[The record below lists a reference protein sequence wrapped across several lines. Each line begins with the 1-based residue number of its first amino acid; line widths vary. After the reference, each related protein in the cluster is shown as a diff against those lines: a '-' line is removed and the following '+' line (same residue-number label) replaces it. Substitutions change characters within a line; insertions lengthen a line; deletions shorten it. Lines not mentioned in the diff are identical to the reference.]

1 MEIPEL
7 RPRRLGYVA
16 LGVANI
22 EESVRFWTEAVQLD
36 VSERTADRVYLRGGM
51 QHHWIALRQSR
62 DPGLERLGIEV
73 DDRATLDAFEQ
84 RLRQAGVAVET
95 GEGLDTDRVDRYL
108 RFADPAGNPLELYT
122 DMVSMPTPPRPVNVT
137 LLEIQHVVL
146 AVGDTRE
153 AHDFYTGVLG
163 MRVSD
168 WVGRDVCFTHFAN
181 GWHHGIG
188 LSRMPNASHGLNHIC
203 FQPPDLD
210 NVMRARARVRKLG
223 LTITMDI
230 LRHAP
235 SGSVGFYF
243 VGPDT
248 ICEMSFG
255 ARQFAPDEV
264 FKPRLLAAG
273 QDTLDVWQAGL
284 VDVEQSVVQSL
295 AEMAGRKQAGRGG
308 G

>member
-1 MEIPEL
+1 MNIPEL
-7 RPRRLGYVA
+7 RPRRLGYVS
-16 LGVANI
+16 LGVENL
-22 EESVRFWTEAVQLD
+22 EQSLGFWTEAVQLE
-36 VSERTADRVYLRGGM
+36 VSERIADRTFLRGGM
-51 QHHWIALRQSR
+51 QHHWIALQQTAT
-62 DPGLERLGIEV
+62 PGLQRVGIEV
-73 DDRATLDAFEQ
+73 DDDATLDAFEQ
-84 RLRQAGVAVET
+84 RLQQAGIATEA
-95 GEGLDTDRVDRYL
+95 GDGLATDRVDRYL

-137 LLEIQHVVL
+137 LLDIQHIVL

-153 AHDFYTGVLG
+153 AHDFYTGILG

-188 LSRMPNASHGLNHIC
+188 LSRMPDATSGLNHIC

-243 VGPDT
+243 AGPDT

-284 VDVEQSVVQSL
+284 IDTEQSVVQSL
-295 AEMAGRKQAGRGG
+295 AQMATQQSTAAGGD
-308 G
+308 